1 MVLDAETGIP
11 EYVRTARLL
20 LPKVSP
26 GQEVLAR
33 WSQDGW
39 YHRSSVVHSCGDQ
52 SYFLQSKEG
61 ALARVWR
68 EDIITEGDDSSQE
81 VKEEDPIIGAH
92 PLYPER
98 YCPGVVLTIT
108 GDLQVKVR
116 YYDGTEAL
124 VFREQIFLIP
134 AQKFERDVAYLLE
147 CEERWVGQP
156 VVARRDH
163 TATFHP
169 AEVLRRVG
177 NGKQYRIRW
186 VDGTSVVQDRE
197 WIFGKWSW
205 SRALTVGDYVLAPIR
220 HSPLTFLPGV
230 VQGTSGT
237 VLHIQF
243 INGKSCQPEETHHC
257 FWLSEEQF
265 STAAQHYNSQRQR
278 GTVEEEDEDK
288 EGQGEEGSEEEL
300 DESVYS
306 SDSSTSS
313 L

>member
-33 WSQDGW
+33 WAQDGW

-61 ALARVWR
+61 ALERVWR
-68 EDIITEGDDSSQE
+68 EDIITERDDSSQE

-98 YCPGVVLTIT
+98 YCPGVVLAIT

-116 YYDGTEAL
+116 YYDGTEVL
-124 VFREQIFLIP
+124 VLREQIFLIP

-156 VVARRDH
+156 
-163 TATFHP
+163 
-169 AEVLRRVG
+169 
-177 NGKQYRIRW
+177 
-186 VDGTSVVQDRE
+186 DRE

-205 SRALTVGDYVLAPIR
+205 SRALTVGDYMLAPIR

-243 INGKSCQPEETHHC
+243 INGKSCQPAETHHC

-288 EGQGEEGSEEEL
+288 EGQGEEGSEDEL